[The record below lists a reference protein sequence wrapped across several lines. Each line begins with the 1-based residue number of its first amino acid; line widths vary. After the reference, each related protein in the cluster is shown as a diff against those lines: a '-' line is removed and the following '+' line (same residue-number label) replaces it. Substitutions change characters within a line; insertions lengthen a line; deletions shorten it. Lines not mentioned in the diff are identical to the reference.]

1 MISDQVLS
9 IFTLQGQKG
18 QKLSDIVISKI
29 LNKFLSINSEPIKQ
43 ELLSAV
49 SSIIEKKS
57 FDKDLMKKVL
67 FHGITQ

>member
-1 MISDQVLS
+1 LISDQVLS